1 MKSKIDDF
9 KPLVPLAIALRKE
22 GMYERHWDQLSA
34 KVGFDIRP
42 VEGFT
47 LTSCVEKGML
57 KHIDAAEDTGEK
69 A

>member
-1 MKSKIDDF
+1 MKGKIDEF
-9 KPLVPLAIALRKE
+9 KPVVPLALSLRKE

-47 LTSCVEKGML
+47 LTACVEKGML
-57 KHIDAAEDTGEK
+57 KHIEKAEETGEK